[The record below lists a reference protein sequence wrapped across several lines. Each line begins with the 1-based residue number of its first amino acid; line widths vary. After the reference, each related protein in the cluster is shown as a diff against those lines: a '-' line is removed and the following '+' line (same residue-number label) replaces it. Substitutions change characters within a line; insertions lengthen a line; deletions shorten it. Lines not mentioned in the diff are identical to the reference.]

1 MGASVSLRLSSS
13 TQNGIEPNQACAAIY
28 PNADFDP
35 WFVYYYLSGKYLS
48 LRAMAQGAAQPN
60 LNLAMIKGFGM
71 PTPTLEEQKAA
82 VASID
87 AVAKAKAEIRRRRK
101 QIAEMKR
108 ELREEAISNVVH

>member
-1 MGASVSLRLSSS
+1 
-13 TQNGIEPNQACAAIY
+13 
-28 PNADFDP
+28 
-35 WFVYYYLSGKYLS
+35 
-48 LRAMAQGAAQPN
+48 
-60 LNLAMIKGFGM
+60 M